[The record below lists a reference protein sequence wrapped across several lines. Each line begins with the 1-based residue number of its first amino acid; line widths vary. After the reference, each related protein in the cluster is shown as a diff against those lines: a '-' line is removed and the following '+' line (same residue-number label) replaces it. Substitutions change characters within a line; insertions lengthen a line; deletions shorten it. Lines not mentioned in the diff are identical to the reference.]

1 MSSTRR
7 TQSPKNSER
16 SGDADPGVD
25 LSARELA
32 EAERKAAGR
41 ISLKGY
47 QGFLIGGLVLYLV
60 SLVMPF
66 KSGVLGFQAL
76 LFLDDSL
83 TIAESVLAVA
93 TFLSLGLGNSLLL
106 LTRRT
111 WISWVSWFFTGV
123 SLFVSLFA
131 LWMRGTQ
138 SSDNSTGIGVYLS
151 VFGVFLL
158 TYALSCVIL
167 RRDPEQARLAEL
179 RAATIEEDLIA
190 RTQREAM
197 TTQQPHRDP
206 ADNPLLQDDRR
217 SLAAERH
224 RNRRRDRQ

>member
-1 MSSTRR
+1 MSSTKG
-7 TQSPKNSER
+7 TQPPKNSGR
-16 SGDADPGVD
+16 STAANPGAD

-47 QGFLIGGLVLYLV
+47 RGFLIGGLVLYLV
-60 SLVMPF
+60 SLVLPF

-111 WISWVSWFFTGV
+111 WISWAAWFFTGV

-138 SSDNSTGIGVYLS
+138 SVDSGTGIGVYLS

-179 RAATIEEDLIA
+179 RAANTDEDLIA

-197 TTQQPHRDP
+197 ITQQRDHDP

-224 RNRRRDRQ
+224 RNRGRSRQ